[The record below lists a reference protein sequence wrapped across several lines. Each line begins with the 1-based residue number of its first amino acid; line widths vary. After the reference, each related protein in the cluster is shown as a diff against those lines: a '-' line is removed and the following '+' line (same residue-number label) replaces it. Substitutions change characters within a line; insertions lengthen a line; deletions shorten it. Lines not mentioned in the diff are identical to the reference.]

1 MAQEHTRMADSE
13 QAVIVPLTGPNYTTW
28 KMQCTMALKKG
39 VWGVV
44 SGTEAAPVED
54 AEDKVKER
62 YA

>member
-1 MAQEHTRMADSE
+1 MADSE